1 MFRNKYIKPL
11 TKGQL
16 SKLHGQNIRVHFL
29 SNEYTSDRI
38 WKVRLDK
45 NTVVITDNKGDYRAF
60 DNYKK
65 HYNESTVG
73 SGVLA
78 YMLPQIPHDIEW

>member
-1 MFRNKYIKPL
+1 MFRNKYRKPL

-16 SKLHGQNIRVHFL
+16 SKLNGQDVRVHFL
-29 SNEYTSDRI
+29 SNE
-38 WKVRLDK
+38 

-73 SGVLA
+73 SGVLI
-78 YMLPQIPHDIEW
+78 YRLPQISHDIEW